1 MITIR
6 RITPIITAPQKI
18 NLVVVKVETSE
29 PGLYGLGCATFT
41 QRYEAVAT
49 AVRDHLA
56 PLMVG
61 RDAQR
66 IEENWQL
73 MYQHSYWRNGPVLNN
88 AIAGIDIALW
98 DIKAKLANM
107 PLYQLLGGKVREGA
121 AVYLHAQGCDNKELE
136 DRARF
141 FLSKGVHYIRIQRG
155 KFAYGGMEYD
165 GIRPEGSLPGAY
177 YDQRGYM
184 HANLAAM
191 EHIRNVLGDR
201 VEILHDVHER
211 LSCAQA
217 VDFAKQCEKLRMF
230 FLEDALAPE
239 DIEWFANIRQACTT
253 PIAMGELFNHPREWT
268 PLITG
273 RLIDFMRMHITQMGG
288 LTPARKVAML
298 GELHGV
304 KTAWHGPGDV
314 SPVGHMLNVHLDV
327 VSPNFGIQEFSPNY
341 HWDPKQPLGMAPQ
354 LLEVFPGC
362 PELRN
367 GYLYPNDKPG
377 IGVDLDEKA
386 AAKYPG
392 IRHVDEWT
400 QARLPD
406 GSLHRP

>member
-18 NLVVVKVETSE
+18 NLVVVRVETSE

-56 PLMVG
+56 PLMLG
-61 RDAQR
+61 RDVQR

-121 AVYLHAQGCDNKELE
+121 AVYLHAQGADHKELE

-141 FLSKGVHYIRIQRG
+141 FLANGVHHIRIQRG
-155 KFAYGGMEYD
+155 QFAYGGTHYD
-165 GIRPEGSLPGAY
+165 GIRPEGALPGAY
-177 YDQRGYM
+177 YNQRGYM
-184 HANLAAM
+184 RENLAAM
-191 EHIRNVLGDR
+191 EHIRNVFGDK

-217 VDFAKQCEKLRMF
+217 VDFAKQCEKLHMF

-253 PIAMGELFNHPREWT
+253 HL
-268 PLITG
+268 
-273 RLIDFMRMHITQMGG
+273 RL
-288 LTPARKVAML
+288 
-298 GELHGV
+298 
-304 KTAWHGPGDV
+304 
-314 SPVGHMLNVHLDV
+314 
-327 VSPNFGIQEFSPNY
+327 Y
-341 HWDPKQPLGMAPQ
+341 
-354 LLEVFPGC
+354 
-362 PELRN
+362 
-367 GYLYPNDKPG
+367 Y
-377 IGVDLDEKA
+377 
-386 AAKYPG
+386 
-392 IRHVDEWT
+392 
-400 QARLPD
+400 LPD
-406 GSLHRP
+406 